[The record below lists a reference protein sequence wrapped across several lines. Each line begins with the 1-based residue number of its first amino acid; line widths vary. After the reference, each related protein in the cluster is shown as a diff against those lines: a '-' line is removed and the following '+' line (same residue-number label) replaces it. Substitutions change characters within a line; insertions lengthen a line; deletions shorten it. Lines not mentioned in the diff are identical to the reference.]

1 MRIYGFDSY
10 GGPEVQR
17 FLEVPD
23 PTSAEGTPGGVAIE
37 TTAVGL
43 NPGDIK
49 VRSGQRQGAF
59 PVESPMAMG
68 REAAGR
74 VISSDPSTGLSA
86 GDRVFGSC
94 LAGVGALGEVT
105 ILDATS
111 TTPIPDA
118 VEDFQAAC
126 LPVAAGTAWDALH
139 ELNAG
144 DPNAEKPQR
153 VLVLGAGG
161 GVGTF
166 AVQMAR
172 YLGCSVVGVASSAKK
187 LLVERLGAHH
197 VDYAEFLNQS
207 VNQSI
212 EVTREVAREII
223 GPVDAIVDAAGGD
236 SLRILAGLAPEG
248 AIRSAAGTR
257 QRAGRAGN
265 TAASN
270 TRSLRRA
277 RRLGR
282 CGCRDASDQQPVL
295 LRPRSGCGQ
304 GRRDG
309 AQPGQDRRAVV
320 ASADRGPS
328 GGCYTWGGSRLPPM
342 KASTNI
348 AMMMA
353 HQWRFGSNGSSSV
366 GVANAALVMGS
377 RDSHTSQYSPEV
389 EAHSR
394 TI

>member
-248 AIRSAAGTR
+248 AIRSAADPALASELGGRGIQRRRTR
-257 QRAGRAGN
+257 EVFAELADLVAAGAVTPVIN
-265 TAASN
+265 NQFSFDHAADAVKDVE
-270 TRSLRRA
+270 TGHSLGKTVV
-277 RRLGR
+277 RL
-282 CGCRDASDQQPVL
+282 
-295 LRPRSGCGQ
+295 
-304 GRRDG
+304 
-309 AQPGQDRRAVV
+309 
-320 ASADRGPS
+320 
-328 GGCYTWGGSRLPPM
+328 
-342 KASTNI
+342 
-348 AMMMA
+348 
-353 HQWRFGSNGSSSV
+353 
-366 GVANAALVMGS
+366 
-377 RDSHTSQYSPEV
+377 
-389 EAHSR
+389 
-394 TI
+394 